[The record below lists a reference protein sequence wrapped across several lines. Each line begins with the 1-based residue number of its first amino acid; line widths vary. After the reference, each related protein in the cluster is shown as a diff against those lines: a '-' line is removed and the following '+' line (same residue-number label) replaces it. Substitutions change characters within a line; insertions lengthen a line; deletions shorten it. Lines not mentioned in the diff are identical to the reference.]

1 MYGIVNKAIEELV
14 VSLSGEA
21 GWHKVCALA
30 DVEPFSFI
38 TLERYDDALTFKLVE
53 ACAQVLGIS
62 PHEVLVHF
70 GRHWSVYTGKQG
82 YSHMFKMLGDDL
94 FTFLRNLPQLHDHV
108 SMIFP
113 DMLMPQFESTQDGER
128 RMEVIYRSS
137 RVGFA
142 SMVQGLLEGM
152 ADVYRQPAVV
162 TQLQSTAKGD
172 GIDLFE
178 VVLQ

>member
-1 MYGIVNKAIEELV
+1 
-14 VSLSGEA
+14 
-21 GWHKVCALA
+21 
-30 DVEPFSFI
+30 
-38 TLERYDDALTFKLVE
+38 
-53 ACAQVLGIS
+53 
-62 PHEVLVHF
+62 
-70 GRHWSVYTGKQG
+70 
-82 YSHMFKMLGDDL
+82 MFKMLGDDL

-113 DMLMPQFESTQDGER
+113 DMLMPQFQSMQDGER

-172 GIDLFE
+172 NVDLFE